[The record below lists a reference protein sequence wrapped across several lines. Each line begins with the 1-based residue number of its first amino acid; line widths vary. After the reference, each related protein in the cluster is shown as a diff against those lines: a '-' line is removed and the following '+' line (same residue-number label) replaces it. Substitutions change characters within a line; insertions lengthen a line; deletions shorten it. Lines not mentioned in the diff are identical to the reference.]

1 MTAVTAVHKH
11 DADQDNHRSPQDSAE
26 QSQPRVGCEASLQPA
41 WTRARSSGVTAFR
54 VAVRLLGPG
63 GTERVAGAGTDGQG
77 QGLSL
82 FSCPR
87 RAPGGGRE
95 AVEGRATRL
104 QCGFTAAFHLDGEE
118 AAGRPHAAPWHGC
131 CPGALGLGMLPSPRP
146 QPLKCSHATPEVRG
160 EQPDHIAAV
169 V

>member
-11 DADQDNHRSPQDSAE
+11 DMDQDNHRSPQDSAE
-26 QSQPRVGCEASLQPA
+26 KSQPRVGCEASLQPA
-41 WTRARSSGVTAFR
+41 RTRARSRNGGGTAFK

-63 GTERVAGAGTDGQG
+63 GTERVAGAGTGGQG

-95 AVEGRATRL
+95 AVEG
-104 QCGFTAAFHLDGEE
+104 
-118 AAGRPHAAPWHGC
+118 
-131 CPGALGLGMLPSPRP
+131 
-146 QPLKCSHATPEVRG
+146 
-160 EQPDHIAAV
+160 
-169 V
+169 